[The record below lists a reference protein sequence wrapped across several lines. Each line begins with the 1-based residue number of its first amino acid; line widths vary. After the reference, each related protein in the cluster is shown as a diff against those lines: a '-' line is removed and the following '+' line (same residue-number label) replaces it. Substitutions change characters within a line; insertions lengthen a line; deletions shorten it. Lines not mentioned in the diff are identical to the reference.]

1 MKNTQYR
8 RQFDGRYRGRHIGQR
23 QMCGRERHPQRA
35 LRRFAS
41 QHHHH
46 ARRFC
51 LLGEV
56 FGVAGKG
63 TARIIDHTLV
73 QRGGDHGRELPR
85 LAPGNRPIQET
96 DHIIGVGC
104 IQLTGDHGGR
114 KRQITDGQHTAP

>member
-1 MKNTQYR
+1 
-8 RQFDGRYRGRHIGQR
+8 
-23 QMCGRERHPQRA
+23 MCGRERYPQSA

-41 QHHHH
+41 QHHHDS
-46 ARRFC
+46 RRFC

-73 QRGGDHGRELPR
+73 QRRGDHGRELPR
-85 LAPGNRPIQET
+85 LASCNRPIQET

-104 IQLTGDHGGR
+104 IQLTGDHGSR